1 MELRLGRRLQ
11 RRGAAPR
18 ALHMAT
24 FAAVQRNP
32 WLGGYYDRLMAF
44 LKSL

>member
-1 MELRLGRRLQ
+1 LGGVFRDAGLRHARYT
-11 RRGAAPR
+11 
-18 ALHMAT
+18 AT